1 MYGKMQETGFI
12 KFSPENNWGP
22 VLPVLREH
30 EMPHPA
36 LCPEFLSR
44 MYCMSSYTA
53 NNSNL
58 IELDGGQH
66 FFFYKTLLLCLNF
79 DKDLGGI
86 SWPICPTALGILIP
100 MSGEDFIDM
109 LLTVLLLDSGL
120 LIVAQ
125 SLWTACLT
133 CLLWSRKWLTPIPT
147 LL

>member
-1 MYGKMQETGFI
+1 MQETGFI
-12 KFSPENNWGP
+12 KFSPENIWGP
-22 VLPVLREH
+22 VLPVLPEH

-36 LCPEFLSR
+36 FRPEFLSR
-44 MYCMSSYTA
+44 MYCVSSYTA
-53 NNSNL
+53 NDSHL

-86 SWPICPTALGILIP
+86 SWPTCPTALGIFIP
-100 MSGEDFIDM
+100 RSGEEFIDM
-109 LLTVLLLDSGL
+109 PLTVLLLDSGL

-125 SLWTACLT
+125 SLWIACLT
-133 CLLWSRKWLTPIPT
+133 CLLWPRKWLIPIPT